1 MFAALLELVFYTY
14 ETNTREKEVYI
25 MENIFLWSMYICKCD
40 SYIKLFDA
48 DYGQIHKF
56 LYFIDIHYKCIEI
69 MDSWENELI
78 TLKAV
83 VTTLSPIL

>member
-1 MFAALLELVFYTY
+1 MFAAVLELVFYTY

-56 LYFIDIHYKCIEI
+56 LYFIDIHYKCIKIMEI
-69 MDSWENELI
+69 WENELI

>member
-56 LYFIDIHYKCIEI
+56 L
-69 MDSWENELI
+69 
-78 TLKAV
+78 
-83 VTTLSPIL
+83 